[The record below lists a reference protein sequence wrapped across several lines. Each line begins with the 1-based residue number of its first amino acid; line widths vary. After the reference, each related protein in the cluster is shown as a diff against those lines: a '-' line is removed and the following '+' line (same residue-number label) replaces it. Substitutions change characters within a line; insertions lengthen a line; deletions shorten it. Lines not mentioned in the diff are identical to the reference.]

1 MKTNLV
7 PAIEKPCP
15 VKWESMVGDEKR
27 RYCAHCQLHVHN
39 LSAMTANERNEVLA
53 PSPERKCI
61 SYLHR
66 ADANV
71 PEGKAQLRLQS
82 LSWLPRW
89 LAAIIALFITSCD
102 ECGRTTGEIVRSPS
116 SKKETQPSA
125 AHTDTAQ

>member
-1 MKTNLV
+1 MKANLV

-27 RYCAHCQLHVHN
+27 RYCEHCQLHVHN

-66 ADANV
+66 ADANA
-71 PEGKAQLRLQS
+71 PKGKAQLTLQS

-116 SKKETQPSA
+116 SKKETPPPAS
-125 AHTDTAQ
+125 HTDTAP

>member
-1 MKTNLV
+1 MKANLV

-27 RYCAHCQLHVHN
+27 RYCEHCQLHVHN

-71 PEGKAQLRLQS
+71 PEGKAQLTLQS

-89 LAAIIALFITSCD
+89 LAVIAALFSASCD
-102 ECGRTTGEIVRSPS
+102 RCFRTTGVLKSIPPAKEESPA
-116 SKKETQPSA
+116 KNPHNDLVQ
-125 AHTDTAQ
+125 